1 MCISPVCTRTPRREK
16 LHTYYDVNSAQFV
29 YFTAYIYQLIISSP
43 TENLPCIEFVVAC
56 LYLLWS
62 AQPSEVFCSGD
73 LLRAVTLAAIF
84 NDSKEFVDR
93 PLRANPMTVLQAFQ
107 AIPQDDATAVRQ
119 FVLNWTEEAGLDL
132 VKWVPPDWVE
142 R

>member
-1 MCISPVCTRTPRREK
+1 M
-16 LHTYYDVNSAQFV
+16 
-29 YFTAYIYQLIISSP
+29 
-43 TENLPCIEFVVAC
+43 
-56 LYLLWS
+56 
-62 AQPSEVFCSGD
+62 FCSGD

-93 PLRANPMTVLQAFQ
+93 PLRANPTTVLQAFQ

-119 FVLNWTEEAGLDL
+119 FVLNWTEEAGSDL